1 MGSSGFY
8 HILMACNGLY
18 QFIRGISW
26 FYLVLPSFFFP
37 KAELTFVSVLP
48 VSFFD
53 SDRRLF
59 RDVCFLFVNNE
70 ENKQTNKQTNQPTN
84 QQTNKPKRNRVVLPI
99 KSGGTWRLGRR
110 PTNRSASQKKKN
122 QNKTQ
127 KCATLVCCFFFR
139 FRSHRLRHF
148 IGDMIRWAMDF
159 SLRYLSLSL
168 SLILLSFSFLSYFF
182 FIFFIPRTV
191 TRFDWIRSLE
201 SGSRL
206 FFLLLVFI
214 VATRIGSDRVLPSFT

>member
-26 FYLVLPSFFFP
+26 FYLVLPSFFFRRP
-37 KAELTFVSVLP
+37 SWP
-48 VSFFD
+48 SF
-53 SDRRLF
+53 R
-59 RDVCFLFVNNE
+59 CCQFLFLIRAVAFFVTFASFLSTTKKT
-70 ENKQTNKQTNQPTN
+70 NKQTNKPTNQPTNKQTNQKETASFCQLKAAERGVLAAD
-84 QQTNKPKRNRVVLPI
+84 QQI
-99 KSGGTWRLGRR
+99 DR
-110 PTNRSASQKKKN
+110 PRKKKKSK
-122 QNKTQ
+122 QNAKM
-127 KCATLVCCFFFR
+127 CNFGLLFFFR

-168 SLILLSFSFLSYFF
+168 SHSSFFFFSFLFLFY
-182 FIFFIPRTV
+182 FFIPRTV